1 VASPRLGTLALQ
13 KHCIHPASLLPRFRK
28 DGNRNSQKR
37 LTRWLGWTHRRATV
51 IAVTMSGKGETGPD
65 TPADERPHA
74 RAKDARA
81 RARRRGTSPTP
92 HDALFR
98 AVLSDPARAHTFL
111 RDHLPNGIAGQ
122 LADRPPRILDGSF
135 VDEALLGSQSDLLME
150 VETAAGRPAFIYA
163 LLEHKSYPDP
173 GTVLQLAGYMIRIWL
188 RHAQGRAERLRNLPP
203 IIPMVLYSG
212 KSRWT
217 VPDGLAET
225 IAGDDPALVFLPGE
239 RFIFRWLTEMAP
251 EELSSDA
258 VVRAG
263 FVTLTRRALTFL
275 RRIVGALAENP
286 VLQRQVIEYIL
297 QTYPDVRL
305 DDLSDG
311 LSAAGGNQMEELMG
325 TIAET
330 LRAEGRAEGRAWS
343 LIRVLESRFGS
354 LPQGIRDRIAG
365 ADPDQLDAW
374 LDRVLDAGSLDS
386 VFSG

>member
-1 VASPRLGTLALQ
+1 
-13 KHCIHPASLLPRFRK
+13 
-28 DGNRNSQKR
+28 
-37 LTRWLGWTHRRATV
+37 
-51 IAVTMSGKGETGPD
+51 MSGKGETGPGV
-65 TPADERPHA
+65 PADERPTA
-74 RAKDARA
+74 RAKG
-81 RARRRGTSPTP
+81 RRRGTSPTP

-98 AVLSDPARAHTFL
+98 AVLSDPVRARTFL
-111 RDHLPNGIAGQ
+111 RDHLPNEIAGL

-135 VDEALLGSQSDLLME
+135 VDEALRGSQSDLLME

-173 GTVLQLAGYMIRIWL
+173 GAALQLAGYMIRIWL
-188 RHAQGRAERLRNLPP
+188 RYAQGRAERLRNLPP
-203 IIPMVLYSG
+203 IVPMVLYSG
-212 KSRWT
+212 KSRWA

-239 RFIFRWLTEMAP
+239 RFIFRWLTEMTP

-258 VVRAG
+258 VVQAG
-263 FVTLTRRALTFL
+263 FVTLTQRALTFL
-275 RRIVGALAENP
+275 RRVVGALAENP

-297 QTYPDVRL
+297 RTYPDVRL
-305 DDLSDG
+305 DDLSSG
-311 LSAAGGNQMEELMG
+311 LSTAGANQMEELMG

-330 LRAEGRAEGRAWS
+330 LRAEGRAEGRTEGRAEGRAWS

-354 LPQGIRDRIAG
+354 LPQGVKDRIVR